1 MSAMRR
7 DFGCVQPARKRH
19 PCAVSDRQQHA
30 HKRHSQIESGRC
42 RKGLIENGRERQKT
56 HSCHCRIR
64 SPRLQYA
71 LHSGVGGRPEST
83 HGCRLQISTQETVVS
98 SIADVPARGIRRA
111 LHRETADGRKAPAT
125 VVARELV
132 DGLRSKSAS
141 RAIDRKTA
149 PICAQRGCAG
159 CNSTAYCARPP
170 VSTLHPAA
178 TWLHATFPEIRE
190 LKSALKVLSPA
201 DKEYILVTNPSNAE

>member
-1 MSAMRR
+1 L
-7 DFGCVQPARKRH
+7 GIGPALLTFAEPPSIHRQLSEKLGTAAPSQLRPVAKH
-19 PCAVSDRQQHA
+19 PAAGSFM

-42 RKGLIENGRERQKT
+42 RTGLIENGRERQKT

-98 SIADVPARGIRRA
+98 SIADVPARGIRHA

-141 RAIDRKTA
+141 RAIDRTTA
-149 PICAQRGCAG
+149 LICAQTGLCG
-159 CNSTAYCARPP
+159 
-170 VSTLHPAA
+170 V
-178 TWLHATFPEIRE
+178 
-190 LKSALKVLSPA
+190 
-201 DKEYILVTNPSNAE
+201 